1 MTYLKNFITIK
12 QNIEQE
18 TVINKSRFITYLFK
32 VENEDE
38 AKTKIDEIK
47 ALHKDATH
55 NCSAYTV
62 GDSHQIQKA
71 NDDGEPSGTAGV
83 PMLESL
89 KKNDIH
95 NVVAIV
101 TRYFGG
107 IKLGSGGLIRAYQGR
122 VSEAI
127 QLAGKVIYK
136 NGMMI
141 QVTLPYEL
149 SGKFEHAIDDKFIII
164 NQTYTDKVIYDVQLV
179 SEDKDEFI
187 NFVTELTQGLPVIQV
202 KSEMMLPFD
211 IRNNI

>member
-1 MTYLKNFITIK
+1 MKNFITIK

-18 TVINKSRFITYLFK
+18 TIINKSRFITYLFK
-32 VENEDE
+32 IESEAE
-38 AKTKIDEIK
+38 AKEKIDEIK
-47 ALHKDATH
+47 ALHKDANH
-55 NCSAYTV
+55 NCSAYTI

-107 IKLGSGGLIRAYQGR
+107 IKLGSGGLIRAYQGG

-127 QLAGKVIYK
+127 QQTGKVIYK
-136 NGMMI
+136 NGMII

-149 SGKFEHAIDDKFIII
+149 SGKFEHAIDDKFIIT

-179 SEDKDEFI
+179 SEDKDEFFS
-187 NFVTELTQGLPVIQV
+187 FVTELTQGNPVIHV
-202 KSEMMLPFD
+202 ESELMLPFD
-211 IRNNI
+211 IKNNI

>member
-1 MTYLKNFITIK
+1 MKNFITIK

-38 AKTKIDEIK
+38 AKAKIDEIK

-136 NGMMI
+136 NGMII

-202 KSEMMLPFD
+202 KSELMLPFD
-211 IRNNI
+211 IKNNI

>member
-38 AKTKIDEIK
+38 AKAKIDEIK

-136 NGMMI
+136 NGMI
-141 QVTLPYEL
+141 IEVTLPYEL

-202 KSEMMLPFD
+202 KSELMLPFD

>member
-1 MTYLKNFITIK
+1 MKNFITIK

-18 TVINKSRFITYLFK
+18 TIINKSRFITYLFK
-32 VENEDE
+32 IESEAE
-38 AKTKIDEIK
+38 AKAKIDEIK
-47 ALHKDATH
+47 ALHKDANH
-55 NCSAYTV
+55 NCSAYTI

-107 IKLGSGGLIRAYQGR
+107 IKLGSGGLIRAYQGG
-122 VSEAI
+122 VSDAI
-127 QLAGKVIYK
+127 QQTGKVIYK
-136 NGMMI
+136 NGMII

-149 SGKFEHAIDDKFIII
+149 SGKFEHAIDDKFIIT
-164 NQTYTDKVIYDVQLV
+164 NQAYTDKVIYDVQLV
-179 SEDKDEFI
+179 SEDKDEFFS
-187 NFVTELTQGLPVIQV
+187 FVTELTQGNPVIHV
-202 KSEMMLPFD
+202 ESELMLPFD
-211 IRNNI
+211 IKNNI

>member
-38 AKTKIDEIK
+38 AKAKIDEIK

-187 NFVTELTQGLPVIQV
+187 NFITELTQGLPVIQV
-202 KSEMMLPFD
+202 KSELMFPFD

>member
-1 MTYLKNFITIK
+1 MKNFITIK

-149 SGKFEHAIDDKFIII
+149 SGKLEHAIDDKFIII

>member
-1 MTYLKNFITIK
+1 MKNFITIK

-38 AKTKIDEIK
+38 AKAKIDEIK

-187 NFVTELTQGLPVIQV
+187 NFITELTQGLPVIQV
-202 KSEMMLPFD
+202 KSELMLPFD

>member
-1 MTYLKNFITIK
+1 MKNFITIK

-38 AKTKIDEIK
+38 AKAKIDEIK

-136 NGMMI
+136 NGLMI

-202 KSEMMLPFD
+202 KSELMLPFD

>member
-1 MTYLKNFITIK
+1 MKNFITIK

-38 AKTKIDEIK
+38 AKAKIDEIK

-95 NVVAIV
+95 NVVTIV

-136 NGMMI
+136 NGLMI

-202 KSEMMLPFD
+202 KSELMLPFD

>member
-1 MTYLKNFITIK
+1 MKNFITIK

-38 AKTKIDEIK
+38 AKAKIDEIK

-55 NCSAYTV
+55 NCSAYTF
-62 GDSHQIQKA
+62 GDSHKIQKA

-136 NGMMI
+136 NGMII

-202 KSEMMLPFD
+202 KSELMLPFD

>member
-38 AKTKIDEIK
+38 AKAKIDEIK

-136 NGMMI
+136 NGMII

-202 KSEMMLPFD
+202 KSELMLPFD

>member
-1 MTYLKNFITIK
+1 MKNFITIK

-18 TVINKSRFITYLFK
+18 TIINKSRFITYLFK
-32 VENEDE
+32 IESEAE
-38 AKTKIDEIK
+38 AKAKIDEIK
-47 ALHKDATH
+47 ALHKDANH
-55 NCSAYTV
+55 NCSAYTI

-107 IKLGSGGLIRAYQGR
+107 IKLGSGGLIRAYQGG

-127 QLAGKVIYK
+127 QQTGKVIYK
-136 NGMMI
+136 NGMII

-149 SGKFEHAIDDKFIII
+149 SGKFEHAIDDKFIIT

-179 SEDKDEFI
+179 SEDKDEFFS
-187 NFVTELTQGLPVIQV
+187 FVTELTQGHPVIHV
-202 KSEMMLPFD
+202 ESELMLPFD
-211 IRNNI
+211 IKNNI

>member
-18 TVINKSRFITYLFK
+18 TIINKSRFITYLFK
-32 VENEDE
+32 IESEAE
-38 AKTKIDEIK
+38 AKAKIDEIK
-47 ALHKDATH
+47 ALHKDANH
-55 NCSAYTV
+55 NCSAYTI

-89 KKNDIH
+89 KKNDVH

-107 IKLGSGGLIRAYQGR
+107 IKLGSGGLIRAYQGG

-127 QLAGKVIYK
+127 QQTGKVIYK
-136 NGMMI
+136 NGMII

-149 SGKFEHAIDDKFIII
+149 SGKFEHAIDDKFIIT

-179 SEDKDEFI
+179 SEDKDEFFS
-187 NFVTELTQGLPVIQV
+187 FVTELTQGNPVIHV
-202 KSEMMLPFD
+202 ESELMLPFD
-211 IRNNI
+211 IKNNI